1 MHRSTEQPFPSSQS
15 RSLPQRGRSVVV
27 VVAGAAQLAAA
38 QASQQ
43 LDAVPAQ
50 ALPPGGALHGCP
62 PLLTLQRLPPSAR
75 VRQQVTSPGRPQV
88 ERAAQRTTAVRHWG
102 RSVPRRAA
110 VLATRTTQAT

>member
-62 PLLTLQRLPPSAR
+62 PLLTLQRLPPPAR
-75 VRQQVTSPGRPQV
+75 VRQQATSPARPPA
-88 ERAAQRTTAVRHWG
+88 ERPPPRTTAERHWA
-102 RSVPRRAA
+102 RSGPRRAA
-110 VLATRTTQAT
+110 AP